1 MKTCHRINQNLMFN
15 KLFNKL
21 FSDFTGVNLNYA
33 YVATTGSMPNGSWP
47 THYMVKCGQ
56 FGIIPPGYWDRVICD
71 RESSKV
77 IVYMLNR
84 NPICGCEVHINTIT
98 ENYINSSKVL
108 YITCCALF

>member
-1 MKTCHRINQNLMFN
+1 MLYNCVYCNIIIQ
-15 KLFNKL
+15 LFT
-21 FSDFTGVNLNYA
+21 DFTGVSLNYA
-33 YVATTGSMPNGSWP
+33 YVATTDSMPNSSWP
-47 THYMVKCGQ
+47 THDMLTCGQ

-71 RESSKV
+71 REASKV

-84 NPICGCEVHINTIT
+84 NPICACEVHINTIT